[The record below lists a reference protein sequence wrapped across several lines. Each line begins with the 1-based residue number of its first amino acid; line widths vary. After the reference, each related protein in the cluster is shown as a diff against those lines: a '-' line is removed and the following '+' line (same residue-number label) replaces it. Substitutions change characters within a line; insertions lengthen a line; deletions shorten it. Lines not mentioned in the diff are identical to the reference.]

1 MSGPKAFRIVTRA
14 EIISICRRSLA
25 RLDAA
30 IEFWTSTCK
39 RNGTI
44 DQSDIDRVIAR
55 RDEIRRMLDAG
66 RFTVLQKQAI
76 AEISYLN
83 ADAERRAE
91 KAAESEVKRKGDLR
105 RAKSA
110 AQALLAK
117 FEASRI
123 EIPVDLRSELTT
135 PAASIES
142 LNKAVSKGLVL
153 LQPMVRAEGVTERQ
167 RELADRLGAGDR
179 RITLEEWTSQQTGA
193 SDDQA
198 LLKVDKLLGELA
210 GLGIDP
216 SPFSA
221 RIAALEA
228 EPRARQALVADSLLL
243 DLNSALKNGRVR
255 ARLER
260 DLAERHAELSEMKS
274 AEAAALR
281 VEIEQAIAR
290 AGGNDQDLVKRADLL
305 IETEV
310 RSMAAEERRR
320 AVLEG
325 LASLGYEVSEGMMT
339 AWVTGGRVVLRKPAN
354 PGYGVEL
361 SGGQQAD
368 IMQVR
373 AVGIGDPAGARDTGR
388 DRDMETI
395 WCNEFE
401 RLQALVAKA
410 GGNVSIESARPV
422 GQYPLKV
429 IADLV
434 NHATDVDI
442 ATTRSRALR

>member
-1 MSGPKAFRIVTRA
+1 
-14 EIISICRRSLA
+14 
-25 RLDAA
+25 
-30 IEFWTSTCK
+30 
-39 RNGTI
+39 
-44 DQSDIDRVIAR
+44 
-55 RDEIRRMLDAG
+55 MLDAE
-66 RFTVLQKQAI
+66 RFTDLQKQVV
-76 AEISYLN
+76 AETSYLS

-91 KAAESEVKRKGDLR
+91 KAAESEAKRKGDQR

-117 FEASRI
+117 FEASHI
-123 EIPVDLRSELTT
+123 EIPVDLRRELTT
-135 PAASIES
+135 PAASVES
-142 LNKAVSKGLVL
+142 LNKAVSKGLMLL
-153 LQPMVRAEGVTERQ
+153 LQPTDRSEGVTERQ
-167 RELADRLGAGDR
+167 RELADRLDAGDR
-179 RITLEEWTSQQTGA
+179 RITLEEWTSQQTGT

-228 EPRARQALVADSLLL
+228 EPLARQALVADSLLL
-243 DLNSALKNGRVR
+243 DLSSAIKTGRER

-281 VEIEQAIAR
+281 VEIEQAIAT
-290 AGGNDQDLVKRADLL
+290 AGRNDQELVKRADFL
-305 IETEV
+305 IEAEV
-310 RSMAAEERRR
+310 CSMAAEERRR

-339 AWVTGGRVVLRKPAN
+339 AWVSGGRVVLRKPAN

-361 SGGQQAD
+361 SGGSQTD
-368 IMQVR
+368 LMQVR
-373 AVGIGDPAGARDTGR
+373 AVGLGNPADPRDAGR
-388 DRDMETI
+388 DKDMETI
-395 WCNEFE
+395 WCGEFD

-429 IADLV
+429 VADFV
-434 NHATDVDI
+434 AQPADVEVAATRQI
-442 ATTRSRALR
+442 NRQ

>member
-243 DLNSALKNGRVR
+243 DLKSALKNGRVR

>member
-30 IEFWTSTCK
+30 VEFWTSTCK

-44 DQSDIDRVIAR
+44 DQSDIDRVVAR
-55 RDEIRRMLDAG
+55 RDEIRRMLDAD
-66 RFTVLQKQAI
+66 RFTDLQKQVI
-76 AEISYLN
+76 AEISYLS

-91 KAAESEVKRKGDLR
+91 KAAESEAKRKGDQR

-117 FEASRI
+117 FEASHI
-123 EIPVDLRSELTT
+123 EIPIDLRRELTT
-135 PAASIES
+135 AAASVES
-142 LNKAVSKGLVL
+142 LNKAVSKGLML
-153 LQPMVRAEGVTERQ
+153 LQPTDRSEGVTERQ
-167 RELADRLGAGDR
+167 RALADRLGAGDR

-198 LLKVDKLLGELA
+198 LLKVDKLLGELD

-243 DLNSALKNGRVR
+243 DLNSAIKTGRGR

-274 AEAAALR
+274 AEATALR
-281 VEIEQAIAR
+281 VEIERAIAK
-290 AGGNDQDLVKRADLL
+290 AGSNDQELVKRADFL
-305 IETEV
+305 IEAEV
-310 RSMAAEERRR
+310 RSIAAEERRR

-325 LASLGYEVSEGMMT
+325 LSSLGYEVSEGMMT
-339 AWVTGGRVVLRKPAN
+339 AWVSGGRIVLRKPAN

-361 SGGQQAD
+361 SGGSQAD
-368 IMQVR
+368 LMQVR
-373 AVGIGDPAGARDTGR
+373 AVGIGNPAEARDAGR

-395 WCNEFE
+395 WCGEFE
-401 RLQALVAKA
+401 RLQSLVAKA
-410 GGNVSIESARPV
+410 GGNVSLESARPV

-429 IADLV
+429 VEDL
-434 NHATDVDI
+434 AARPADVDVA
-442 ATTRSRALR
+442 ATRHHSRQ

>member
-1 MSGPKAFRIVTRA
+1 MSGPKAFRIVTRS

-55 RDEIRRMLDAG
+55 RDEIYRMLDAD
-66 RFTVLQKQAI
+66 RFTDLQKQVI
-76 AEISYLN
+76 AEISYLS
-83 ADAERRAE
+83 ADAEGRAE
-91 KAAESEVKRKGDLR
+91 KAAESEAKRKGDQR

-117 FEASRI
+117 FEASHI
-123 EIPVDLRSELTT
+123 EIPIDLRRELTT
-135 PAASIES
+135 PAASVES
-142 LNKAVSKGLVL
+142 LNKAVSEGLML
-153 LQPMVRAEGVTERQ
+153 LQPTDRSEGVTERQ
-167 RELADRLGAGDR
+167 RALADRLGTGER

-198 LLKVDKLLGELA
+198 LLKVDTLLGELA

-228 EPRARQALVADSLLL
+228 EPHARQALVADSLLL
-243 DLNSALKNGRVR
+243 DLNSAIKTGRAR
-255 ARLER
+255 ARLEQK
-260 DLAERHAELSEMKS
+260 LAERRAELSEMKS

-281 VEIEQAIAR
+281 VEIERAIAK
-290 AGGNDQDLVKRADLL
+290 AGSNDQELVKRADFL
-305 IETEV
+305 IEAEI
-310 RSMAAEERRR
+310 RSMAAEERRH

-339 AWVTGGRVVLRKPAN
+339 TWVSGGRIVLRKPAN

-361 SGGQQAD
+361 SGGSQAD
-368 IMQVR
+368 VMQVR
-373 AVGIGDPAGARDTGR
+373 AVGIGNSAEARDAGR

-395 WCNEFE
+395 WCGEFE
-401 RLQALVAKA
+401 RLQSLVAKA
-410 GGNVSIESARPV
+410 GGNVSIENARPV

-429 IADLV
+429 VEDLAAHPADISV
-434 NHATDVDI
+434 AR
-442 ATTRSRALR
+442 TRHLNR

>member
-1 MSGPKAFRIVTRA
+1 
-14 EIISICRRSLA
+14 
-25 RLDAA
+25 
-30 IEFWTSTCK
+30 
-39 RNGTI
+39 
-44 DQSDIDRVIAR
+44 
-55 RDEIRRMLDAG
+55 
-66 RFTVLQKQAI
+66 
-76 AEISYLN
+76 
-83 ADAERRAE
+83 
-91 KAAESEVKRKGDLR
+91 
-105 RAKSA
+105 
-110 AQALLAK
+110 
-117 FEASRI
+117 
-123 EIPVDLRSELTT
+123 
-135 PAASIES
+135 
-142 LNKAVSKGLVL
+142 
-153 LQPMVRAEGVTERQ
+153 
-167 RELADRLGAGDR
+167 
-179 RITLEEWTSQQTGA
+179 
-193 SDDQA
+193 
-198 LLKVDKLLGELA
+198 
-210 GLGIDP
+210 
-216 SPFSA
+216 
-221 RIAALEA
+221 
-228 EPRARQALVADSLLL
+228 
-243 DLNSALKNGRVR
+243 
-255 ARLER
+255 
-260 DLAERHAELSEMKS
+260 
-274 AEAAALR
+274 
-281 VEIEQAIAR
+281 
-290 AGGNDQDLVKRADLL
+290 
-305 IETEV
+305 
-310 RSMAAEERRR
+310 MAAEERRR